1 MFLSRKDSR
10 VSGEW
15 FAESK
20 SDVDVLDEYQAPY
33 NVLNSLMAIFPFL
46 TGIDWKQFCYEK

>member
-1 MFLSRKDSR
+1 MLLSRKDNR
-10 VSGEW
+10 VSVEW
-15 FAESK
+15 LAESK

-46 TGIDWKQFCYEK
+46 AGIDSKQFCYEK